1 MAKKPDPDVV
11 RSLKELTDFD
21 EATVKALATVGQP
34 VHIPANWAMIFEHTP
49 ADKAY
54 ILLSGTVEIRKDGQ
68 PLATLNPGDVVG
80 EIALVTG
87 RLRSATVVTTT
98 DVEALHFTAEAFE
111 DLAAHNPQFA
121 TALHD
126 AAVSRIDQ
134 N

>member
-11 RSLKELTDFD
+11 ASLSELTGFD
-21 EATVKALATVGQP
+21 GPTIKALATVGQP

-54 ILLSGTVEIRKDGQ
+54 ILLSGTVEIRKDGEA
-68 PLATLNPGDVVG
+68 LATLKPGDVVG

-111 DLAAHNPQFA
+111 DLARHNPQFA
-121 TALHD
+121 QALHD
-126 AAVSRIDQ
+126 AAAQRIGDG
-134 N
+134 